1 MDIDHSIR
9 IAPAPMAKV
18 KSSIP
23 TQIFAPV
30 LARPPKN
37 RVLAVDPH
45 EGRCLIENCNPA
57 RAVKFAHC
65 YPRHLTKDSA
75 RMTSLEYW

>member
-1 MDIDHSIR
+1 R

-18 KSSIP
+18 QSSIR
-23 TQIFAPV
+23 TQRFAPV
-30 LARPPKN
+30 LARTPKN

-57 RAVKFAHC
+57 RAVEFAYC
-65 YPRHLTKDSA
+65 YPRRLTKDSA
-75 RMTSLEYW
+75 RVGS